1 MDFIIFVVAIFAIA
15 SVVERLE
22 EKIISDY
29 VNETEN
35 Q

>member
-1 MDFIIFVVAIFAIA
+1 MNFIIFVATILVIA
-15 SVVERLE
+15 FLNGNLS
-22 EKIISDY
+22 EKNISDY

>member
-1 MDFIIFVVAIFAIA
+1 MGFIIFVAAIFAIA
-15 SVVERLE
+15 FVVERLE